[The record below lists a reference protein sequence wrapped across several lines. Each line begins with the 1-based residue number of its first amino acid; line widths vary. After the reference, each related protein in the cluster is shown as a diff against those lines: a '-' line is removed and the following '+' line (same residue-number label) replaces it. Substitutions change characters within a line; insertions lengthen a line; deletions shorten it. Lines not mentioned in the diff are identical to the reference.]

1 MEFSRKA
8 GRDYLDLVVPFP
20 YFTQSPVP
28 RCGILQTS
36 CRDRSTEDRRGC
48 IELRGASDLR
58 TKLRAAATSVALILA
73 VALLLRIG
81 FAWQDEQ
88 HNPKQA
94 LSVIPFLFESGNIA
108 YSLAR
113 GHGFASPFR
122 LDTGPTAWMTPV
134 YPLLIAGIFR
144 VFGINT
150 FHSYIAAIFLNILF
164 STFAC
169 VPIFFAGKRIAGLRV
184 AALAAWLWAVFPN
197 AILIPYQ
204 SIWESCLAALLAATI
219 LWATLAMEDSLRL
232 RDWCA
237 LGILWGVALMTNAT
251 LVVLL
256 PFLLGWLA
264 LRARRRGHGWP
275 TRPALAACVVVLCCV
290 PWTVRNYV
298 VFHSFVPLRS
308 VLGLQ
313 LWLGNSEHAQDI
325 WLGTYHPIYDSA
337 ERATYI
343 RMGEI
348 AYMQAKKHQ
357 AIEYMA
363 SHPRRELHLIGHR
376 LIALWAGGTPY
387 PVTDFRKNHSLWFRF
402 VLLFNIFAAIGAL
415 LGIVVLYRRRNPYLV
430 PTAVYPIVF
439 PWAYYLTLNL
449 PRYRLPID
457 PVVLLLTAVAL
468 DKLLHGDRRKGTPP
482 HVIDKTGTALA
493 IPQF

>member
-1 MEFSRKA
+1 
-8 GRDYLDLVVPFP
+8 L
-20 YFTQSPVP
+20 
-28 RCGILQTS
+28 
-36 CRDRSTEDRRGC
+36 RR
-48 IELRGASDLR
+48 
-58 TKLRAAATSVALILA
+58 KLRAAATSLALIVA
-73 VALLLRIG
+73 VALVLRIG
-81 FAWQDEQ
+81 FAWDDEQ

-113 GHGFASPFR
+113 GHGFGSPFR

-150 FHSYIAAIFLNILF
+150 FHSYIAASFLNILF
-164 STFAC
+164 STLTC

-184 AALAAWLWAVFPN
+184 AAGAAWLWAVFPN

-204 SIWESCLAALLAATI
+204 SIWEACLAALLAATI
-219 LWATLAMEDSLRL
+219 LWATLAVENSRRL
-232 RDWCA
+232 RDWCG

-251 LVVLL
+251 LALLL

-264 LRARRRGHGWP
+264 YRARRRGQDWLGG
-275 TRPALAACVVVLCCV
+275 PALAACVIVLFCL

-313 LWLGNSEHAQDI
+313 LWLGNNEHAQDI
-325 WLGTYHPIYDSA
+325 WLGSHHPIYDSV
-337 ERATYI
+337 ERAAYVG
-343 RMGEI
+343 MGEI
-348 AYMQAKKHQ
+348 AYMQEKRKQ
-357 AIEYMA
+357 AIQFMV
-363 SHPRRELHLIGHR
+363 SHPRREAHLILHR
-376 LIALWAGGTPY
+376 LIALWTGGTPY
-387 PVTDFRKNHSLWFRF
+387 PVTDFLKNQSLWFRF
-402 VLLFNIFAAIGAL
+402 VLLFNILAAIGAL
-415 LGIVVLYRRRNPYLV
+415 VGIVVLVQRRSPYLL

-439 PWAYYLTLNL
+439 PWAYYLTLAL

-457 PVVLLLTAVAL
+457 PVVLLLTALAL
-468 DKLLHGDRRKGTPP
+468 DGLLKRRLPEVGMRAIYQPP
-482 HVIDKTGTALA
+482 ER
-493 IPQF
+493 